1 MAQHVR
7 TAESTEMY
15 LKAIAELAYERDQ
28 VPVTSIADKLGIS
41 TVSASEMIH
50 RLQEQQL
57 LEHTPYK
64 GVRLTTLGTRKA
76 HRVIRRQRL
85 WERFLVDELGIPW
98 ELANRFA
105 CRLEH
110 GTEPEVADAL
120 ANYLGNPETCPH
132 GNPIPSAEG
141 EMMELKGV
149 PLTDLEVGDKGM
161 ILRIYPEGENETLC
175 SYLAEHGIVPGK
187 SLIVEKIEPLEGP
200 LTIRVE
206 AREHALGRKAATFIL
221 VERVEE

>member
-1 MAQHVR
+1 MTQHER
-7 TAESTEMY
+7 IAESVEMY

-57 LEHTPYK
+57 LKHTPYK
-64 GVRLTTLGTRKA
+64 GVRLTTLGIQKA

-98 ELANRFA
+98 ESANRFA

-110 GTEPEVADAL
+110 GTLPEVADAL

-141 EMMELKGV
+141 EMIEMKGI
-149 PLTDLEVGDKGM
+149 PLTDLEEGDKSV
-161 ILRIYPEGENETLC
+161 ILRIFPEGENETLC

-187 SLIVEKIEPLEGP
+187 PLTVEKIEPLEGP
-200 LTIRVE
+200 MTICVE
-206 AREHALGRKAATFIL
+206 GYEHIIGWKAAAFIL

>member
-1 MAQHVR
+1 VTQHER
-7 TAESTEMY
+7 IAESVEMY

-28 VPVTSIADKLGIS
+28 VPVTSIANKLGIS
-41 TVSASEMIH
+41 TVSASEMVH

-57 LEHTPYK
+57 LKHTPYK
-64 GVRLTTLGTRKA
+64 GVRLTTLGVQKA

-110 GTEPEVADAL
+110 GTGPEVADAL

-141 EMMELKGV
+141 EMMEMKGI
-149 PLTDLEVGDKGM
+149 PLTDLEVGDKGA
-161 ILRIYPEGENETLC
+161 ILRIHPEGENETLC

-187 SLIVEKIEPLEGP
+187 PLTVEKIEPFEGP
-200 LTIRVE
+200 MTICVE
-206 AREHALGRKAATFIL
+206 DHEHILGRKAAAFIL
-221 VERVEE
+221 VERTGE